1 MELTNFLT
9 LKEQVALSTRR
20 VQSTGQTSEG
30 KEMEYFYRN
39 RYSTIF
45 PKTEKKKKKEVYS
58 KHRFQKKVF

>member
-45 PKTEKKKKKEVYS
+45 PKTEKKKKRS
-58 KHRFQKKVF
+58 IQ